1 MCGLIPLLDLS
12 LKALLDNID
21 GPGVINLKGMTV
33 TNKGWSVKNKTSP
46 VQMNNVLAIVRPS
59 LPHFTTLLPFPQVFR
74 VKVAA
79 LLMGAIIRGEDE
91 GVIGPAIPAEL
102 AQAEGT

>member
-1 MCGLIPLLDLS
+1 MIPLLDLP

-21 GPGVINLKGMTV
+21 GPGIIIIKGL
-33 TNKGWSVKNKTSP
+33 SVKNKTAT
-46 VQMNNVLAIVRPS
+46 VQMNNVLAMVRPS
-59 LPHFTTLLPFPQVFR
+59 LPHFTTHLPFPQVFR
-74 VKVAA
+74 VKATA